1 MLLDVPELFVHL
13 MVQYFCEKRDVGVI
27 IHELLKSFEDKFRL
41 LDTNLLESVALV
53 QESEHVRRH
62 SVLGSAK
69 LHL

>member
-1 MLLDVPELFVHL
+1 MLLDLPKLLVHL
-13 MVQYFCEKRDVGVI
+13 MVEYFCEKRDVGVI
-27 IHELLKSFEDKFRL
+27 IHELLKGFEDEFRL

-62 SVLGSAK
+62 SVLGPAK